1 MTQDKRPRCEACRTA
16 IVLIPGGTCE
26 RCKQELRCEN
36 KLEYFEALSWEQ
48 EYNERRQS

>member
-1 MTQDKRPRCEACRTA
+1 MTKDKRPRCEVCRRA

-26 RCKQELRCEN
+26 RCKQILRIEN
-36 KLEYFEALSWEQ
+36 RTEYFEVLSWEQ